1 MDVILWMEKKR
12 IKKSNGVTPHLIYE
26 YADFNGKSSKYKIYR
41 DKSSLKTSFDT
52 NQKMRLF

>member
-1 MDVILWMEKKR
+1 MEKKR